1 MLNSL
6 HNSNLHNIRNA
17 FAKQQLTYPV
27 TVHYKAFS
35 VKNDLLLY
43 PNSLHNSVH
52 NSSHSSAITA
62 VVQPVRMLRSAAFQM
77 MRRKNG
83 MTARGRYT

>member
-6 HNSNLHNIRNA
+6 HNSNLHNIRNSI
-17 FAKQQLTYPV
+17 AKQQLTYPV
-27 TVHYKAFS
+27 TAHYKAFS
-35 VKNDLLLY
+35 VRNNLLLY
-43 PNSLHNSVH
+43 PNSLHNH